1 MDGNHR
7 AQLSLGIAALIA
19 VVLACAAAVQAA
31 PARHLVANDLS
42 VSASSGSAT
51 ADGITTVTITA
62 NLSNSSTPVD
72 GAAVNFSVDGAASL
86 SSSSQVT
93 AGGGLASVTV
103 TDSTVETVHVTADD
117 GAGVTATV
125 NVDFTAPPP
134 PPPPPPPANT
144 LTLSPSSGSVTTG
157 TPVTIT
163 ADLSN
168 SGNPVADGATV
179 NFSVGGAASLSA
191 PSAVTSGG
199 QATVTVTDNTAE
211 TVTINADD
219 GAGATASTTVTFS
232 AAPPPPPPPPNSLSL
247 SASSGSVTTGTPLT
261 ITANLSNSGTP
272 VNGATVNFSVGGAA
286 GLSASSAVTS
296 GGQATVTLTDN
307 TAETVTVS
315 ANDGAGVTA
324 NTSVT
329 FTAVPPIP
337 PSSPGGPSLSGVPSD
352 FTVEATGK
360 LTPVPYTK
368 PSASDARGNPVPVGC
383 TPGPG
388 ASLGL
393 GVTVVICSATDSA
406 GRSTSAAF
414 RITVVDRTPPILTV
428 PGSLVVSSNG
438 AATVPVTRAD
448 IAAFLSGASAVD
460 GIDGSVAVTSNAPK
474 TFALGTATVTFRAV
488 DLSGNVAT
496 ATATVTIVSGAAPTQ
511 PVTDRVAPH
520 DVKRV
525 QFEVSDHTVALTW
538 APSGDKD
545 ADHVA
550 VYRSRADGKALS
562 VIGTTKLNRF
572 TNAGLTDGET
582 YRYVIVQYD
591 HAGNRSAG
599 VAVIAVPRAVSLV
612 RPLLGA
618 TVRGAPV
625 LLMWVPAPHASYY
638 NVQLFR
644 GKQKVF
650 TSWPTRNRVTLGA
663 SWSFGKATVTLRPG
677 QYTWFVW
684 PGFGRYKDRRYG
696 ALLGQSTFVVP

>member
-1 MDGNHR
+1 MGGNHR
-7 AQLSLGIAALIA
+7 AHLSLGIAALA
-19 VVLACAAAVQAA
+19 AAVLACAGAVQAA
-31 PARHLVANDLS
+31 PTRHLVANDLT
-42 VSASSGSAT
+42 VSASPVSVTAATTPVTITADLSNSGTPAVDGTMVNFSVGGAAILSSGSAPT
-51 ADGITTVTITA
+51 
-62 NLSNSSTPVD
+62 S
-72 GAAVNFSVDGAASL
+72 
-86 SSSSQVT
+86 
-93 AGGGLASVTV
+93 GGQASVTL
-103 TDSTVETVHVTADD
+103 TDNTVETVTVSADD
-117 GAGVTATV
+117 GAGVVATV
-125 NVDFTAPPP
+125 SVDFTAAPP

-144 LTLSPSSGSVTTG
+144 LSLSPSSGSVTTG

-168 SGNPVADGATV
+168 SGTPVDGTTI
-179 NFSVGGAASLSA
+179 NFSVGGAATLSA

-199 QATVTVTDNTAE
+199 QATVTVNDSTAE

-219 GAGATASTTVTFS
+219 GAGATASTTVTFT
-232 AAPPPPPPPPNSLSL
+232 AAPPPPPPPNSLSL
-247 SASSGSVTTGTPLT
+247 SASPGSVTTGSPVT
-261 ITANLSNSGTP
+261 ITADLSNSGTP
-272 VNGATVNFSVGGAA
+272 VNGATVNFGVGGAA

-296 GGQATVTLTDN
+296 GGHASVTLTDN
-307 TAETVTVS
+307 TAETVTIS

-337 PSSPGGPSLSGVPSD
+337 PSSPGGPSISGVPAA

-360 LTPVPYTK
+360 LTSVPYTK
-368 PSASDARGNPVPVGC
+368 PSATDARGNPVPVAC
-383 TPGPG
+383 VPGPG
-388 ASLGL
+388 AGLGL

-406 GRSTSAAF
+406 GRSSAASF

-438 AATVPVTRAD
+438 AASVPATRVD
-448 IAAFLSGASAVD
+448 IAAFLSSASAVD
-460 GIDGSVAVTSNAPK
+460 GIDGTVAVTTNAPK

-496 ATATVTIVSGAAPTQ
+496 ATATLTIVAGAAPTQ

-572 TNAGLTDGET
+572 TNGGLTDGET

-599 VAVIAVPRAVSLV
+599 VAVIAVPRALSLV

-625 LLMWVPAPHASYY
+625 LLMWVPALRATYY

-663 SWSFGKATVTLRPG
+663 SWPFGKATMTLRPG